1 MYIQSS
7 SVVLGFVVG
16 VARDVVGVA
25 TVVISVASIVA
36 SGSGVRV
43 SSVMRVR
50 VVVRVGAI
58 AVRGGSGGGDAVGF
72 FRHIHGCFCAAN

>member
-7 SVVLGFVVG
+7 SVVLGFDVG

-25 TVVISVASIVA
+25 AAVVSVA

-58 AVRGGSGGGDAVGF
+58 AVRGGSGGGDAVEF

>member
-7 SVVLGFVVG
+7 SVVLGFDVG

-25 TVVISVASIVA
+25 AAVVSVA